1 MAHALNWFEIPV
13 SDINRA
19 ARFYSI
25 ILAADMAVEEIMGK
39 RRAFLPFTNGVGGTL
54 TQGEG
59 YVPSKDGAMLYL
71 NGGDDLDVVL
81 RRVEPAG
88 GRVIKQKIAIGEYG
102 FVALFCDT
110 EGNRVG
116 LHSRG

>member
-19 ARFYSI
+19 ARFYST
-25 ILAADMAVEEIMGK
+25 ILAADMAVEEVMGK
-39 RRAFLPFTNGVGGTL
+39 RRAFLPFKDGVGGSL

-59 YVPSKDGAMLYL
+59 YVPSRDGALLYL

-81 RRVEPAG
+81 RRVETAG